1 MNVTGILEYSLMW
14 RQCLDPGSLRITTY
28 LDQFKYLFYF
38 FFAYHFYA
46 ICTFHLWNRRSG
58 RINHKGGPLCHF
70 KQKKFNAVIE
80 DKIGPLC
87 SSYRTMMSHKKVCC
101 NIEKYKVFFF
111 YLITRD
117 NTCMLDGSA
126 LNRLTQIK

>member
-14 RQCLDPGSLRITTY
+14 GQCLDPGSLPITTY

-38 FFAYHFYA
+38 FFAYHITLFALSIYEIDVVGEFTIKEGHFA
-46 ICTFHLWNRRSG
+46 ISN
-58 RINHKGGPLCHF
+58 K
-70 KQKKFNAVIE
+70 KKFNAVIE

-111 YLITRD
+111 L
-117 NTCMLDGSA
+117 
-126 LNRLTQIK
+126 LNHSRQYMYVRWFCSE

>member
-14 RQCLDPGSLRITTY
+14 GQCLDPGSLPITTY

-38 FFAYHFYA
+38 FFAYHFTLFALSIYEIDVVGEFTIKEGHFA
-46 ICTFHLWNRRSG
+46 ISNKKNSMLLLKIKSAHYVH
-58 RINHKGGPLCHF
+58 RIVQWCHI
-70 KQKKFNAVIE
+70 KKFVAIS
-80 DKIGPLC
+80 K
-87 SSYRTMMSHKKVCC
+87 STRY
-101 NIEKYKVFFF
+101 FFF

>member
-1 MNVTGILEYSLMW
+1 MPFQT
-14 RQCLDPGSLRITTY
+14 
-28 LDQFKYLFYF
+28 
-38 FFAYHFYA
+38 
-46 ICTFHLWNRRSG
+46 
-58 RINHKGGPLCHF
+58 
-70 KQKKFNAVIE
+70 KQKFNAVIE

-87 SSYRTMMSHKKVCC
+87 SSYRRMMSHKKVCC
-101 NIEKYKVFFF
+101 NIEKYKVVFFF